1 MVKNVYTVWIKIN
14 ETLPWIELE
23 NEYQTRV
30 EARKEV
36 EKILKNAK
44 IRIVSEQKKA
54 KRVKVLV
61 AIK

>member
-1 MVKNVYTVWIKIN
+1 VWIKIN

-36 EKILKNAK
+36 EKILNNAT

>member
-1 MVKNVYTVWIKIN
+1 MVKNLYTVWIKIN

-36 EKILKNAK
+36 EKILNSAK